1 MGQIS
6 SMTVPP
12 YGHNFNHII
21 ADFTGIVKRI
31 MAKNAL
37 DPLLTQREEP
47 AHHYHVIARA
57 KPVAISWYCVPVP
70 TMYQEIATPYGLAM
84 TY

>member
-1 MGQIS
+1 
-6 SMTVPP
+6 
-12 YGHNFNHII
+12 
-21 ADFTGIVKRI
+21 

-70 TMYQEIATPYGLAM
+70 TMYQEIATPYGFAM